1 VGVVLGELGELG
13 VGGTEVG
20 RREEEEVVV
29 VVVVLRGGTEV
40 AIVVEW
46 MEVEASV
53 GGM

>member
-1 VGVVLGELGELG
+1 MGVVLGELG

-20 RREEEEVVV
+20 RREEEVV

>member
-1 VGVVLGELGELG
+1 VGVVLGELG

-20 RREEEEVVV
+20 RREEEVV

>member
-29 VVVVLRGGTEV
+29 VVVLRGGTEV

>member
-1 VGVVLGELGELG
+1 MGVVLGELG

-20 RREEEEVVV
+20 RREEE
-29 VVVVLRGGTEV
+29 VVVLRGGTEV

>member
-1 VGVVLGELGELG
+1 MGVVLGELGELG

-29 VVVVLRGGTEV
+29 VVVLRGGTEV

>member
-1 VGVVLGELGELG
+1 

-20 RREEEEVVV
+20 RREEEVV

>member
-1 VGVVLGELGELG
+1 MGVVLGELG

-20 RREEEEVVV
+20 RREEVVVV